1 MRPQLRAAYESGRSQ
16 VRLKVAQVPLV
27 DMQPPR
33 RSRATTFLVLLASLL
48 VAAAAA
54 SIGIAH
60 GHGSSTALTA
70 KTATRPIDTGV
81 VIVET
86 DLGYQDGAAA
96 GTGMVLTSSGEVLT
110 NNHVIEGATSVR
122 VVVPQSGRT
131 YDARVVGY
139 DVTHDT
145 AVLQLSGASGLA
157 TVTTG
162 DSSALTVGQPV
173 RAIGNAGGTG
183 SLTTAAGTVTGLGKS
198 IAAATENG
206 APEQLTGLVE
216 TNAQLQPGD
225 SGGPLVDSAG
235 RVVGMYTAAS
245 SGGFRPGFSN
255 TSAGSSYAIPIDTAL
270 AIADQIESG
279 QSSDTVHVGGTG
291 FLGVNVSESHD
302 GSGAV
307 VAGVVSGGPADSAGL
322 GVGDTITAVDGQAVD
337 SPTALRAALQGKS
350 PGDEV
355 SVDWTDSYGSQHSAT
370 IALGSGPPQ

>member
-1 MRPQLRAAYESGRSQ
+1 
-16 VRLKVAQVPLV
+16 
-27 DMQPPR
+27 MQPPR
-33 RSRATTFLVLLASLL
+33 RSRATPVLVLLAAFL

-54 SIGIAH
+54 TIGIAH
-60 GHGSSTALTA
+60 GHGSSTQLTA

-96 GTGMVLTSSGEVLT
+96 GTGMVLTASGEVLT

-122 VVVPQSGRT
+122 VVVPRGGRT

-157 TVTTG
+157 TLTTG
-162 DSSALTVGQPV
+162 NSSALAVGQPV

-183 SLTTAAGTVTGLGKS
+183 SLTTSAGRVTGIGTS
-198 IAAATENG
+198 IAAATDNG
-206 APEQLTGLVE
+206 AAEQLTGLVE

-235 RVVGMYTAAS
+235 RVVGMDTAAS
-245 SGGFRPGFSN
+245 SSGFQPGFSD
-255 TSAGSSYAIPIDTAL
+255 TAAGSSYAIPIETAL
-270 AIADQIESG
+270 AVADQIESG
-279 QSSDTVHVGGTG
+279 QSSSTVHVGGTG
-291 FLGVNVSESHD
+291 FLGVDVSESQD
-302 GSGAV
+302 SAGAV
-307 VAGVVSGGPADSAGL
+307 VAGVVSGSPAEGAGITT
-322 GVGDTITAVDGQAVD
+322 GDTITAVDGEAVD

-350 PGDEV
+350 PGDGV

-370 IALGSGPPQ
+370 IALASGPPQ